1 MAAQNCPDAIDEEET
16 QSIREL
22 VEAIDSHVE
31 AIDLE
36 ATSNLQTDN
45 QPREGVQLQPSSVIQ
60 QLTKI
65 VQMQPVDSTS

>member
-1 MAAQNCPDAIDEEET
+1 MAAQNCPDAIDEKET

-31 AIDLE
+31 VIDLE

-45 QPREGVQLQPSSVIQ
+45 QPREGVQL
-60 QLTKI
+60 
-65 VQMQPVDSTS
+65 

>member
-1 MAAQNCPDAIDEEET
+1 M
-16 QSIREL
+16 
-22 VEAIDSHVE
+22 EAINSHVE

-65 VQMQPVDSTS
+65 VQMQPVDSTSWLPNWIIIYLVFA